1 MKKKMQNVSFKTIDE
16 FLEYLPEDE
25 LAIVQF
31 LREMI
36 LDSIPEAKEKLT
48 YNVPYYSG
56 KKRICF
62 VWPGAVFWGSKRT
75 YEGVRLGFVHG
86 HLMHD
91 DIDYLEKE
99 GRKSVYYKTFT
110 SVDEI
115 DKDILS
121 AYLMDAVMIDE
132 QW

>member
-1 MKKKMQNVSFKTIDE
+1 
-16 FLEYLPEDE
+16 

-91 DIDYLEKE
+91 DIDLTWSRRA
-99 GRKSVYYKTFT
+99 GRAFIIKLLPALTQV
-110 SVDEI
+110 
-115 DKDILS
+115 DKDLLS
-121 AYLMDAVMIDE
+121 AYLQGCGDDPGMSSGDFNTE
-132 QW
+132 G

>member
-1 MKKKMQNVSFKTIDE
+1 MKRKMQNVSFKTIDE

-25 LAIVQF
+25 LVIVKA

-56 KKRICF
+56 KKKICF
-62 VWPGAVFWGSKRT
+62 VWPGSVFWGSKRA

-91 DIDYLEKE
+91 DIGYLEKE
-99 GRKSVYYKTFT
+99 GRKQVYYKTF
-110 SVDEI
+110 SHIDEI
-115 DKDILS
+115 EEDILQ
-121 AYLMDAVMIDE
+121 AYIMDAVMIDE
-132 QW
+132 QP